1 MLCFLALLQG
11 LKGHFVLELCNELER
26 VKGDHPESK
35 RKKDAS
41 GGVRERERENK
52 VYLSS
57 WSPVRTIVLG

>member
-41 GGVRERERENK
+41 VRRERERENE

-57 WSPVRTIVLG
+57 